1 MAVVARTKSFRACI
15 LPSGAGVVQTI
26 AYTNPN
32 VGRKRQAHSK
42 RDGVGRDD
50 VRTSHT
56 HQGEGR
62 DARGT
67 SHSSVTGIAQAAR
80 SGRSSSRDRLQS
92 RMRPHHS

>member
-1 MAVVARTKSFRACI
+1 MAVVARPKSIRACS
-15 LPSGAGVVQTI
+15 LPPGAGVVQTI
-26 AYTNPN
+26 AYTILDL
-32 VGRKRQAHSK
+32 GRKRQARSK

-50 VRTSHT
+50 VRNLHT

-67 SHSSVTGIAQAAR
+67 SHSSVTGITPAAR

-92 RMRPHHS
+92 RVR